1 MIDDIKS
8 AIESANT
15 IALAGMRTGEEI
27 GRRES
32 AVKIA
37 KLREALSLY
46 ITFCGNTGYSLT
58 RESAKLAYDTAQAAL
73 NDTEQGR

>member
-32 AVKIA
+32 AIKIDV
-37 KLREALSLY
+37 LRKALQVAV
-46 ITFCGNTGYSLT
+46 NTL
-58 RESAKLAYDTAQAAL
+58 LANGGPTAGERDYAVTNARQALQA
-73 NDTEQGR
+73 TEQGR